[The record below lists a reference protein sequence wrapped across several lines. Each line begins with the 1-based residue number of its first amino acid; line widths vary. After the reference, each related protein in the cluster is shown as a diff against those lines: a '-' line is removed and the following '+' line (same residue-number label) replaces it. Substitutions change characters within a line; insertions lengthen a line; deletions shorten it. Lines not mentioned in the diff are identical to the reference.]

1 MQPSLRTLTV
11 NGREHQVRVE
21 DRKLLLD
28 TLREDL
34 ALTGAHAGCE
44 HGVCGACTV
53 LLDGRPVRS
62 CLMFAAQAEGHEVST
77 VESLDDGDGL
87 SSLQQAFVD
96 HLGLQCGYCTSGM
109 LLTAHAY
116 LRDHPKPTRE
126 EAREAIAGNLCRC
139 TGYTGV
145 VESILAAADAGYG
158 ERARTSAE

>member
-1 MQPSLRTLTV
+1 MEPSLRILTV

-34 ALTGAHAGCE
+34 GLTGAHAGCE

-77 VESLDDGDGL
+77 VESLDNGDGL
-87 SSLQQAFVD
+87 SALQQAFVD

-116 LRDHPKPTRE
+116 LRDHPKPTRD

-158 ERARTSAE
+158 QQARTPGE